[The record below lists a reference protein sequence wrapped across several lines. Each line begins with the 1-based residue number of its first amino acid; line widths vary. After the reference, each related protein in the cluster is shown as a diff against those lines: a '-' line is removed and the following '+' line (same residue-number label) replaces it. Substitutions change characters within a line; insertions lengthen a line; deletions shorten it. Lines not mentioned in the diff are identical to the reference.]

1 MTLYILVITRGIPC
15 IVTTK
20 GSSSSCCDPAT
31 SFLSLVGGV
40 FFVSSVGRGGVFFVS
55 SVGKGGV
62 SFVSSVGRGG
72 VSFVSSVGR
81 GGVSFV
87 SSVGGVS

>member
-1 MTLYILVITRGIPC
+1 MTLYILVMTRGMPC

-31 SFLSLVGGV
+31 SFLSLE
-40 FFVSSVGRGGVFFVS
+40 
-55 SVGKGGV
+55 GGV
-62 SFVSSVGRGG
+62 SFVSSVGREG